1 MGPSSLVDN
10 HVADFFLRLDTRVYD
25 EALDDF
31 GTNADDFM

>member
-1 MGPSSLVDN
+1 VLILWWYRM
-10 HVADFFLRLDTRVYD
+10 DTGVYD